1 MTFSPPS
8 RCRGTSITA
17 VSVEC
22 CLDSIV
28 RSLSPLTSSPLA
40 DACTRWD
47 ESFIIR
53 WENKNANFELLAPD
67 VFNRMPQPHT
77 MQFTN
82 ITETSSKDGLTI
94 IECKRG
100 GDVFSDSHSNW
111 LQTVSANPEAML
123 FKFVPI
129 TSLLYRGADI
139 LVMRSIYIYA
149 ASHSNNPTLEDL
161 QCFLE
166 FQVPRTWAPT
176 IFKLVTGLR
185 LFLEGKKCNR
195 LAMHV
200 QHLSSL
206 PDTITHTLSKSNMT
220 CRPFQLRGS
229 DEYDSKAQ
237 FLDPVRWKRYSNIC
251 SSVVKRDPN
260 WLNQEPAGGVF
271 IVTGPQLISKGKWP
285 KTILH
290 LRTEAEQA
298 ASCNIN
304 CGVFLTPHQ
313 SQVSPQSFRKYVDT
327 DEVLTELYVT
337 LAEKLHRLAVQLV
350 ADASVLESVQIA
362 EVESRFA
369 TAVSEFGEIQ
379 LHGRVKDGVPHLTK
393 VGAFEVDAFL
403 TLTGYHSHG
412 LDYIAGKTKPGCVE
426 KMKDAS
432 QKEKGVTLG
441 YCTER
446 RPITISKKKV
456 SGAEIVKMIIYTK
469 TEDDEVYAEVSRI
482 RKPQKKVQVLNE
494 IEASLGWRVFY
505 AWVGDHLCGD
515 SDLPAWSGVTCSAQG
530 DYRVVSEL
538 VVLEKPISHFSAY
551 HS

>member
-1 MTFSPPS
+1 MSLTVCRSHTPCSSPTLQKLQA
-8 RCRGTSITA
+8 RITA
-17 VSVEC
+17 Y
-22 CLDSIV
+22 
-28 RSLSPLTSSPLA
+28 
-40 DACTRWD
+40 
-47 ESFIIR
+47 
-53 WENKNANFELLAPD
+53 K
-67 VFNRMPQPHT
+67 
-77 MQFTN
+77 
-82 ITETSSKDGLTI
+82 GLTI

-129 TSLLYRGADI
+129 TSLMYRGADI
-139 LVMRSIYIYA
+139 LVMRSTYIYA
-149 ASHSNNPTLEDL
+149 IQVIYVNLITL
-161 QCFLE
+161 F
-166 FQVPRTWAPT
+166 
-176 IFKLVTGLR
+176 
-185 LFLEGKKCNR
+185 
-195 LAMHV
+195 
-200 QHLSSL
+200 
-206 PDTITHTLSKSNMT
+206 
-220 CRPFQLRGS
+220 
-229 DEYDSKAQ
+229 
-237 FLDPVRWKRYSNIC
+237 
-251 SSVVKRDPN
+251 KRDPN

-469 TEDDEVYAEVSRI
+469 TEDDEYLSKLLRYLSKHAELLHRLNLKTHTADSISR
-482 RKPQKKVQVLNE
+482 KKVQVLNE